1 MIEFIKND
9 KIKISFSIIV
19 LMFGLLGIALEI
31 LRAIQSDNFLGTMF
45 VTFLYF
51 TTQSNLLITI
61 AVLLF
66 IFKKNDKKFYP
77 YFAFISLV
85 NISITALIFHVILV
99 PYMTQVDFI
108 QHVLHTIN
116 PILYIIFY
124 FVFFRQH
131 LDVKKFWISLIY
143 PLLFLVSVY
152 TIIEPL
158 FGDYIESIV
167 TDFVSARYIYP
178 FLDPR
183 NYERETLGLLCFNL
197 GILAPL
203 IALLS
208 LLLSYLKNLF
218 DHKYND

>member
-1 MIEFIKND
+1 MIKFIKND
-9 KIKISFSIIV
+9 KVKISFTIIV
-19 LMFGLLGIALEI
+19 LVFGLLGIALEI

-99 PYMTQVDFI
+99 PYMTQIDFI
-108 QHVLHTIN
+108 QHLLHTIN

-131 LDVKKFWISLIY
+131 LNVKKFWISLIY

-183 NYERETLGLLCFNL
+183 NYGRETLGLISFNL

-208 LLLSYLKNLF
+208 LLLSYLKTLL

>member
-1 MIEFIKND
+1 VIEFIKND

-178 FLDPR
+178 FLDPK
-183 NYERETLGLLCFNL
+183 NYERETLGLLSFNL